1 VAGNPMSWQVYDST
15 GNSIEIV
22 DTDLAFS
29 PVAGILSFIL
39 VLILVI
45 Y

>member
-1 VAGNPMSWQVYDST
+1 MSWQVYDST
-15 GNSIEIV
+15 RNLIEV
-22 DTDLAFS
+22 LDKARAFS
-29 PVAGILSFIL
+29 PFAGILSFIL